1 MSSSYKY
8 SININQQAALELGL
22 NVDIIDLAIFDFI
35 KDFVNSKKCVRTQT
49 DEGVF
54 FWVSHKTIIEQLPL
68 INITTPRGIAKRV
81 ENLINAGLLKK
92 YSKCDELS
100 RTLYTFGEKYDEYHF
115 VRTPEQKF
123 QGGGTKVQG
132 IINITDNSN
141 NSPITDSPTM
151 NSSPINSPIIT
162 LEESRITSNTP
173 KENDQPTIFG
183 DKIPQEKVL
192 DENEVIRS
200 IMGYWNTETKFIKIR
215 NIEGKRRK
223 MLIARLKE
231 EGANNVI
238 KAIQTA
244 NQSSFLTEK
253 WKMTFDWFVMPSN
266 FTKIV
271 EGNYNNDYGDHTSRP
286 TDSQLLGAAIRN
298 SWGPDGNPFD

>member
-8 SININQQAALELGL
+8 WININQQAALELGL

-35 KDFVNSKKCVRTQT
+35 KDFANSKKCVRTQT

-68 INITTPRGIAKRV
+68 LSITTPRGIAKRV

-92 YSKCDELS
+92 YSKCDELN

-115 VRTPEQKF
+115 VHTPEQKF

-132 IINITDNSN
+132 IIDITDNSN
-141 NSPITDSPTM
+141 NSPITDSTTM

-162 LEESRITSNTP
+162 ETP
-173 KENDQPTIFG
+173 LSPKRKSEVFDLTFIAPEFVDVMTQWLQYKKERKEPYKSASTIR
-183 DKIPQEKVL
+183 VMY
-192 DENEVIRS
+192 N
-200 IMGYWNTETKFIKIR
+200 N
-215 NIEGKRRK
+215 
-223 MLIARLKE
+223 LISWS
-231 EGANNVI
+231 GNNVDV
-238 KAIQTA
+238 AR
-244 NQSSFLTEK
+244 
-253 WKMTFDWFVMPSN
+253 
-266 FTKIV
+266 KIV
-271 EGNYNNDYGDHTSRP
+271 EFSIGNNYKGIIDPNKGNYGRQTSRP